1 MELGTEKVS
10 KFKGK
15 KFWMKVVIGMVIF
28 GFIYGIGQ
36 SSAKEEISKEKVN
49 YDELVS
55 IIEGKEKEVKVVEKK
70 LDSIE
75 KEYNSK
81 ETELEKAMEVV
92 NNKQKVEDEIAKLD
106 GSIKGKQ
113 DEIAKLDAD
122 ISKKQGELAAVTG
135 QIKEKGEAP
144 IVLPAGTFTTGK
156 DIPAGRYKA
165 EPNRGSGNFFV
176 NGGMDVN
183 IILGNGGFGEPEYIF
198 SVQDGDEIEITL
210 SVKFTPV
217 Q

>member
-1 MELGTEKVS
+1 MELGTKKIS
-10 KFKGK
+10 KFGK
-15 KFWMKVVIGMVIF
+15 KFWLKAAGILVGVSIIF
-28 GFIYGIGQ
+28 SWGS
-36 SSAKEEISKEKVN
+36 SSAKVDLGKEKVS
-49 YDELVS
+49 YDELVKV
-55 IIEGKEKEVKVVEKK
+55 IGEKEKEVKVVEKK
-70 LDSIE
+70 LSDVE
-75 KEYNSK
+75 KEHDSK
-81 ETELEKAMEVV
+81 KTELEKAMEVV
-92 NNKQKVEDEIAKLD
+92 NNKQKVEDEITKLD
-106 GSIKGKQ
+106 GSIKSKQ

>member
-1 MELGTEKVS
+1 MELGTQKIS
-10 KFKGK
+10 KFGK
-15 KFWMKVVIGMVIF
+15 KFWLKAAGILVGVSIIF
-28 GFIYGIGQ
+28 SWGS
-36 SSAKEEISKEKVN
+36 SSAKVDLGKEKVS
-49 YDELVS
+49 YDELVKV
-55 IIEGKEKEVKVVEKK
+55 IGEKEKEVKVVEKK
-70 LDSIE
+70 LSDVE
-75 KEYNSK
+75 KEYDSK
-81 ETELEKAMEVV
+81 KTELEKAMEVV
-92 NNKQKVEDEIAKLD
+92 NNKQKVEDEITKLD
-106 GSIKGKQ
+106 GSIKSKQ

-183 IILGNGGFGEPEYIF
+183 IILGGGDFGEPEYIF

-210 SVKFTPV
+210 SVKFTAV